1 MEDIVNRPTPN
12 QGPELLGEVLSR
24 LFTARGW
31 GRRQGRLH
39 LEKAWADAVGPENA
53 LHSRVG
59 NLRRGVLEVE
69 VDSAILLQE
78 LAHYHK
84 RRLLEQLRGKLPGNT
99 LTDIRFRAGTWRARN
114 VNDRSREKKANRE
127 D

>member
-1 MEDIVNRPTPN
+1 MEGDLKRPVPE

-39 LEKAWADAVGPENA
+39 LEKAWADSVGPENA

-69 VDSAILLQE
+69 VDNAILLQE

-84 RRLLEQLRGKLPGNT
+84 RRLLEQLRNRLPGNT
-99 LTDIRFRAGTWRARN
+99 LTDIRFRAGTW
-114 VNDRSREKKANRE
+114 EKS
-127 D
+127 

>member
-1 MEDIVNRPTPN
+1 MEGILKRPIPE
-12 QGPELLGEVLSR
+12 QGPELVGEVLSR

-39 LEKAWADAVGPENA
+39 LEKAWADAVGPEHA
-53 LHSRVG
+53 SHSRVG
-59 NLRRGVLEVE
+59 NLRRGILEVE

-84 RRLLEQLRGKLPGNT
+84 RRLLEQLRENLPGNT
-99 LTDIRFRAGTWRARN
+99 LTDIRFRAGTWA
-114 VNDRSREKKANRE
+114 KKS
-127 D
+127 

>member
-1 MEDIVNRPTPN
+1 MEGILKRPIPE
-12 QGPELLGEVLSR
+12 QGPELVGEVLSR

-39 LEKAWADAVGPENA
+39 LEKAWADCVGPENA

-69 VDSAILLQE
+69 VDNAILLQE

-84 RRLLEQLRGKLPGNT
+84 RRILEQLRARLPGDT
-99 LTDIRFRAGTWRARN
+99 LTDIRFRAGTW
-114 VNDRSREKKANRE
+114 EKKS
-127 D
+127 